1 MNTEME
7 LRQLSIEMRAFKD
20 KMRGDTILGPGAHRR
35 LLRIGG
41 IIPSFEQGDRLGQG
55 THLRSRDQDQGPE
68 QNDHYRS
75 QHDGEQQ
82 VVALE
87 PVPGKAVTRSSGE
100 EEAEQHGEHG
110 HDEAVEKVV
119 GKIEVGELGEYVPVG
134 VSVPPTRM
142 AGVRYAR

>member
-1 MNTEME
+1 MPFRCSEE
-7 LRQLSIEMRAFKD
+7 KYHVPYRAIS
-20 KMRGDTILGPGAHRR
+20 RS
-35 LLRIGG
+35 LL
-41 IIPSFEQGDRLGQG
+41 
-55 THLRSRDQDQGPE
+55 
-68 QNDHYRS
+68 YRS